1 MPKSP
6 FWFIL
11 FSSPV
16 ISLRDML
23 AFLII
28 AEGRQVQASGKA
40 TLLVFLIQSTLLL
53 LLFRACAVLVH
64 SFNLVSYGP
73 FHP

>member
-1 MPKSP
+1 
-6 FWFIL
+6 
-11 FSSPV
+11 
-16 ISLRDML
+16 ML

-53 LLFRACAVLVH
+53 LLYRACAVLVHVLVH

-73 FHP
+73 FLP